1 MEENVNNAQEEI
13 LRAIEETAKAIDA
26 IKEEVEE

>member
-1 MEENVNNAQEEI
+1 MEENVNNVQEEI